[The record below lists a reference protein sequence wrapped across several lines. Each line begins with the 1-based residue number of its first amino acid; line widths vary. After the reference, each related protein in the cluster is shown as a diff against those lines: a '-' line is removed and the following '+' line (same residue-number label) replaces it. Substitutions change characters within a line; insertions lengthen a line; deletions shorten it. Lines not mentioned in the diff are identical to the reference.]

1 MVFVETYAFTKHI
14 PDCFGDEEYREFQ
27 SYLMK
32 HPEEGVLIR
41 GTGGLRKIRWAA
53 RNKGKRGGSRI
64 IYYWHI
70 PLEQIYLFDLTPIS
84 RSPNYEHNINLKNR
98 SLSYASKKQEESQ
111 KR

>member
-14 PDCFGDEEYREFQ
+14 PDCFDDEEYREFQ

-32 HPEEGVLIR
+32 HPAKGVLIP

-53 RNKGKRGGSRI
+53 RNKGKRGGARI

-70 PLEQIYLFDLTPIS
+70 PLGQIYLLALYTKNEMTDLS
-84 RSPNYEHNINLKNR
+84 SGDKKALKHLEEER
-98 SLSYASKKQEESQ
+98 SL
-111 KR
+111 